1 MVLERSEP
9 RGEKRT
15 KAFTYLYI
23 VVYIIGNLW
32 VSNHL
37 HVWLWFKIWDKY
49 LLVGKIKGNCVWQ
62 WSRKGRCWTRQRRKD
77 NELNITLAELAWRG
91 ARPPHWQSIF
101 FSAFHSVFPP
111 FRSSFFPSCSVLK
124 LHDTSFYIYL
134 FTPGCPGSS
143 LLHTGYLVGANGSYC
158 LAVVHRLLIV
168 VLPVVGGASALEGG
182 FGLCGTWAQLPHGMW
197 NLPGPGI

>member
-1 MVLERSEP
+1 MPGLNMVLERSEP

-101 FSAFHSVFPP
+101 FLPSTLFSLLSVLPSFPP
-111 FRSSFFPSCSVLK
+111 ALFLSFMILLSTFICLLLVAPG
-124 LHDTSFYIYL
+124 LHCCTQAI
-134 FTPGCPGSS
+134 
-143 LLHTGYLVGANGSYC
+143 
-158 LAVVHRLLIV
+158 
-168 VLPVVGGASALEGG
+168 
-182 FGLCGTWAQLPHGMW
+182 
-197 NLPGPGI
+197 